1 MKICFKCMFNFVLLL
16 WYGMICDDG
25 LGMSG
30 LSSHWDT
37 EISEALEEFPSVFFS
52 VESLTWEAGDFALH
66 LILFMRN
73 NWDLVCVCFSP
84 QTFNSTQYPTCPSAR
99 CVFIN
104 YNEEG
109 LFQKNLFNLQI
120 YNVVAFLWCVNF
132 VIALGHCTLAGAFG
146 SYYWAFSKPADI
158 PTFPLIQSFMRAL
171 R

>member
-16 WYGMICDDG
+16 WYGMICDLWFG
-25 LGMSG
+25 HVWFKFTLRYWH
-30 LSSHWDT
+30 LWSS
-37 EISEALEEFPSVFFS
+37 SFPSVFFS
-52 VESLTWEAGDFALH
+52 VESLTWEAGDVGLH
-66 LILFMRN
+66 LFLFMRN

-84 QTFNSTQYPTCPSAR
+84 QTFNSTQYPTCPSVR